1 MVLLNIAGLAMNAIG
16 VILLFYFAIPYRVR
30 TGGNQ
35 VTWRTENIDE
45 DTVRAERKYRL
56 LSYLGLS
63 LVLAG
68 TVAQVIAGASQH
80 FQAPVELN

>member
-1 MVLLNIAGLAMNAIG
+1 MVRLNIAGLAMSAFG

-35 VTWRTENIDE
+35 VTWQTENIDE

-68 TVAQVIAGASQH
+68 ALAQSISAWEG
-80 FQAPVELN
+80 